1 MLMPVSLC
9 VIGAILLVIF
19 LARRVKYGCSPET
32 TVSKS
37 MVSVG
42 FMCTAVSALASNNF
56 SFQNSRY
63 CAFVILALLFGLLGD
78 IWLDLKYA
86 HAESGI
92 PYTYAGFATFLF
104 GHLLYDAG
112 LISRFYIKGHP
123 MYLTVPAIISVSFAV
138 VIWFP
143 ADLFKVK
150 YGKFKPMV
158 AAYSPVVAS
167 ITVFSAS
174 LAILNGFTCVSLDI
188 FFFASISF
196 LFSDLILNGTY
207 FGSGKNRPVDVII
220 NHTSYYIAQY
230 AIALSLCF
238 LK

>member
-1 MLMPVSLC
+1 MLVPVIFTG
-9 VIGAILLVIF
+9 IGAIFLVIF
-19 LARRVKYGCSPET
+19 LISRVKYGCDPET
-32 TVSKS
+32 TVAKS

-42 FMCTAVSALASNNF
+42 FMCVAVSALASNDF
-56 SFQNSRY
+56 DKENSRY
-63 CAFVILALLFGLLGD
+63 CAFIILALFFGLLGD

-104 GHLLYDAG
+104 GHLVFDVG
-112 LISRFYIKGHP
+112 IISKFYIKGHP
-123 MYLTVPAIISVSFAV
+123 MYLIVPAIISVGLCF
-138 VIWFP
+138 VIYFTE
-143 ADLFKVK
+143 DLLKVK
-150 YGKFKPMV
+150 YGKFKPIVV
-158 AAYSPVVAS
+158 AYTPVVAS
-167 ITVFSAS
+167 ITVFSGS
-174 LAILNGFTCVSLDI
+174 LAILNNFTCVSLDI

-196 LFSDLILNGTY
+196 LFSDFILNGTY
-207 FGSGKNRPVDVII
+207 FGQGKNRPVDVIV